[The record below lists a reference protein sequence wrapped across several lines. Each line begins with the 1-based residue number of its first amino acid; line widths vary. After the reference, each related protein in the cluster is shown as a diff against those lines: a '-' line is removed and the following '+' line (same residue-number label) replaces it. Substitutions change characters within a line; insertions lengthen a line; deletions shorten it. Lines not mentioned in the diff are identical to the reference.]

1 MISRALEK
9 WWFEDFS
16 RTLEI
21 HRVRGGFFQWPGK
34 QAGYEGMI
42 SRALEIIWLARGV

>member
-9 WWFEDFS
+9 CWLEDFS

-21 HRVRGGFFQWPGK
+21 HKVRGGIFQWPGK

-42 SRALEIIWLARGV
+42 SRALEIILLAKCV